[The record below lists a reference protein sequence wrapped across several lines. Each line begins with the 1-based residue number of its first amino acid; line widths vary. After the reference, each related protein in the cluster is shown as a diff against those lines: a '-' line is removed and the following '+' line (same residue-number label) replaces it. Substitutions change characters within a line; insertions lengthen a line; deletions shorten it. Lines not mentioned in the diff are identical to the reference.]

1 MRAVIFSADN
11 HITLLHNGAAFFS
24 ALIAAIDAAR
34 IEIYLETYIFAAD
47 ETALLVQQALT
58 NAARRGVAVRVIADW
73 LGTGR
78 RRSMS
83 LQQEFLTSG
92 VMYRAF
98 NPWFR
103 RGVAR
108 MHRKMCVV
116 DRQISFVG
124 GLNIIDDM
132 VSDDDQ
138 RAPLPAPRWDFAVS
152 ISGSLVK
159 TIHGELEAQWMRLGE
174 MKLLARLKQFKRTRV
189 ITNGAAHGPAAAGLV
204 LRDNLRNRRTI
215 QRAYLQALGHARQS
229 ALLTSPY
236 FAPSRKLRRGLE
248 AAARRG
254 VDVTLLLG
262 VGQFRLQD
270 AVSHSYYP
278 KLLKAGVKIVE
289 YRKTALHAKVAVIDD
304 DWATVGS
311 SNFDGLSLFVNQ
323 EANVVIRDAEFS
335 RALRQQIESGI
346 ADGTPMVASAFAN
359 QSWRARVWHGTAFF
373 LYRSLMR
380 IITIGNSER

>member
-1 MRAVIFSADN
+1 MRAVNLCADN
-11 HITLLHNGAAFFS
+11 HITLLHNGAAFFP

-34 IEIYLETYIFAAD
+34 IEIYLETYIFAD
-47 ETALLVQQALT
+47 DQTAQLVQQALT
-58 NAARRGVAVRVIADW
+58 RAVQRGVAVRVIADW

-78 RRSMS
+78 QRSVS
-83 LQQEFLTSG
+83 LQQEFTASG
-92 VMYRAF
+92 VMYRSF

-108 MHRKMCVV
+108 MHRKICVV
-116 DRQISFVG
+116 DRQVGFVG

-132 VSDDDQ
+132 VSDDDLRQ
-138 RAPLPAPRWDFAVS
+138 PLPAPRWDFAVG
-152 ISGSLVK
+152 ISGTLVNV
-159 TIHGELEAQWMRLGE
+159 IHIELEAQWLRLGE
-174 MKLLARLKQFKRTRV
+174 MKLLARFQQFKRTRFKGGGV
-189 ITNGAAHGPAAAGLV
+189 AHGPASAGLV

-248 AAARRG
+248 QAALRG

-311 SNFDGLSLFVNQ
+311 SNFDGFSLLVNQ
-323 EANVVIRDAEFS
+323 EANVVVMDADFS
-335 RALRQQIESGI
+335 RALRQQIASGI
-346 ADGTPMVASAFAN
+346 ADGEPISADAFN
-359 QSWRARVWHGTAFF
+359 HRSWRARLWHGTAFF
-373 LYRSLMR
+373 LYRFLMR
-380 IITIGNSER
+380 IITIGDGER

>member
-1 MRAVIFSADN
+1 MRTVTFSADN
-11 HITLLHNGAAFFS
+11 HITLLKNGAAFFP
-24 ALIAAIDAAR
+24 ALVAAIDAAR
-34 IEIYLETYIFAAD
+34 FEVYLETYIFAAD
-47 ETALLVQQALT
+47 ETALLVQQALAR
-58 NAARRGVAVRVIADW
+58 AAQRGVEVRVITDW

-78 RRSMS
+78 LRAMS
-83 LQQEFLTSG
+83 LHQEFLAGG

-116 DRQISFVG
+116 DRHTSFIG

-132 VSDDDQ
+132 VSDDDL
-138 RAPLPAPRWDFAVS
+138 RLPLPAPRWDFAVS
-152 ISGSLVK
+152 ISGSLVNVM
-159 TIHGELEAQWMRLGE
+159 HAELAAQWMRLGE
-174 MKLLARLKQFKRTRV
+174 MKLLARLQQFKRTRAKA
-189 ITNGAAHGPAAAGLV
+189 NGASHGPTLAGLV

-215 QRAYLQALGHARQS
+215 QRAYLHALGHARQS

-236 FAPSRKLRRGLE
+236 FAPGRKLRRGLE
-248 AAARRG
+248 EAARRG

-262 VGQFRLQD
+262 VGHYRLQD
-270 AVSHSYYP
+270 AVSQSYYP

-304 DWATVGS
+304 AWATVGS
-311 SNFDGLSLFVNQ
+311 SNFDGFSLLVNQ

-335 RALRQQIESGI
+335 RALRQQIEIGI
-346 ADGTPMVASAFAN
+346 ADGEPVAASAFADR
-359 QSWRARVWHGTAFF
+359 SWPARAWHGTAFF
-373 LYRSLMR
+373 LYRFLMR
-380 IITIGNSER
+380 IITVGNRE

>member
-11 HITLLHNGAAFFS
+11 HITLLHNGAAFFP

-34 IEIYLETYIFAAD
+34 VEIYLETYIFAAD
-47 ETALLVQQALT
+47 ETALLVQQSLMH
-58 NAARRGVAVRVIADW
+58 AARRGVVVRVVADW

-78 RRSMS
+78 QRSVT
-83 LQQEFLTSG
+83 LQQEFLESG

-108 MHRKMCVV
+108 MHRKLCVV
-116 DRQISFVG
+116 DRQISFIG

-138 RAPLPAPRWDFAVS
+138 RLPLPAPRWDFAVS
-152 ISGSLVK
+152 ISGPLVNA
-159 TIHGELEAQWMRLGE
+159 IHIELEAQWVRLGE
-174 MKLLARLKQFKRTRV
+174 MKLLARLQQFKRTRTV
-189 ITNGAAHGPAAAGLV
+189 TGGAARGPAAAGLV

-215 QRAYLQALGHARQS
+215 QRAYLSALGHARQS

-236 FAPSRKLRRGLE
+236 FAPGRKLRRGLE
-248 AAARRG
+248 AAALRG

-270 AVSHSYYP
+270 AVSQSYYP
-278 KLLKAGVKIVE
+278 KLLRAGVKIVE

-304 DWATVGS
+304 GWATVGS
-311 SNFDGLSLFVNQ
+311 SNFDGLSLLINQ
-323 EANVVIRDAEFS
+323 EANVVIRDADFS
-335 RALRQQIESGI
+335 RALRQQIERGI
-346 ADGTPMVASAFAN
+346 ADGTPIAASAFHD

-373 LYRSLMR
+373 LYRVLMR
-380 IITIGNSER
+380 IITIGNGER

>member
-1 MRAVIFSADN
+1 MRAVTLCADN
-11 HITLLHNGAAFFS
+11 HITLLHNGAAFFP
-24 ALIAAIDAAR
+24 ALVAAIDAAR
-34 IEIYLETYIFAAD
+34 AEIYLETYIFAD
-47 ETALLVQQALT
+47 DDTAQLVQQALT
-58 NAARRGVAVRVIADW
+58 RAAHRGVAVRVIADW

-78 RRSMS
+78 ERSAS
-83 LQQEFLTSG
+83 LQQEFAASG
-92 VMYRAF
+92 VMYRSF

-108 MHRKMCVV
+108 MHRKICVV
-116 DRQISFVG
+116 DRQVGFVG

-132 VSDDDQ
+132 VSDDDL
-138 RAPLPAPRWDFAVS
+138 RLPLPAPRWDFAVG
-152 ISGSLVK
+152 ISGALVNV
-159 TIHGELEAQWMRLGE
+159 IHIELEAQWLRLGE
-174 MKLLARLKQFKRTRV
+174 MKLLARLRQFKRTRFKGRG
-189 ITNGAAHGPAAAGLV
+189 ISHGPASAGLV

-215 QRAYLQALGHARQS
+215 QRAYLQALGHARHS

-248 AAARRG
+248 QAAMRG

-311 SNFDGLSLFVNQ
+311 SNFDGFSLLVNQ
-323 EANVVIRDAEFS
+323 EANVVVTDADFS
-335 RALRQQIESGI
+335 RALRQQIASGI
-346 ADGTPMVASAFAN
+346 ADGEPISADAFN
-359 QSWRARVWHGTAFF
+359 HRSWRTRLWHGTAF
-373 LYRSLMR
+373 LMYRFLMR
-380 IITIGNSER
+380 IITFGNDER

>member
-1 MRAVIFSADN
+1 MRAVTFSADN
-11 HITLLHNGAAFFS
+11 HIALLHNGAAFFP

-34 IEIYLETYIFAAD
+34 VEIYLETYIFAD
-47 ETALLVQQALT
+47 DDTAQLVQQALSR
-58 NAARRGVAVRVIADW
+58 AVQRGVAVRVITDW

-78 RRSMS
+78 QRSVS
-83 LQQEFLTSG
+83 LQQEFLASG

-108 MHRKMCVV
+108 MHRKLCVV
-116 DRQISFVG
+116 DRQISFIG

-138 RAPLPAPRWDFAVS
+138 RLPLPAPRWDFAVS
-152 ISGSLVK
+152 ISGALVN
-159 TIHGELEAQWMRLGE
+159 TIHAELEAQWMRLGE
-174 MKLLARLKQFKRTRV
+174 MKLLARLQQFKRRRH
-189 ITNGAAHGPAAAGLV
+189 ISNGAAHGPALAGLV

-215 QRAYLQALGHARQS
+215 QRAYLHALGHARQS

-236 FAPSRKLRRGLE
+236 FAPGRKLRRGLE
-248 AAARRG
+248 EAARRG
-254 VDVTLLLG
+254 VEVTLLLG

-289 YRKTALHAKVAVIDD
+289 YRKTALHAKVAVVDD
-304 DWATVGS
+304 EWATVGS
-311 SNFDGLSLFVNQ
+311 SNFDGLSLLVNQ
-323 EANVVIRDAEFS
+323 EANVVIRDADFS
-335 RALRQQIESGI
+335 RALRLQIESGI
-346 ADGTPMVASAFAN
+346 AEGERISLSTFQN
-359 QSWRARVWHGTAFF
+359 QSWWARAWHDTAFF
-373 LYRSLMR
+373 LYRFLMR
-380 IITIGNSER
+380 IITIGNGER